1 MRGNNR
7 LLFACMSVL
16 LGVQMSLPR
25 MTTPDR
31 KPPRAITADET
42 DKERIAKA
50 KAKRE
55 RRRLKR
61 LGERNGKGNS

>member
-1 MRGNNR
+1 MSNNR
-7 LLFACMSVL
+7 LLLACAQVL

-31 KPPRAITADET
+31 KPLRAVTAEET

-55 RRRLKR
+55 RKKMKR
-61 LGERNGKGNS
+61 LGEKNGKRNS